1 VARTVLMET
10 ADEVLSGDARGS
22 ERREMSKRDE
32 HRARKQ
38 QSKGKHAIIGF
49 EVSAMN
55 WFWTWGGKCF
65 GYRVDHRLFAYFRLQ
80 VGRFDGDEVYAA
92 DGCYLGEIMNEN
104 RPTDSSI
111 PFLR

>member
-1 VARTVLMET
+1 VFRI
-10 ADEVLSGDARGS
+10 SRGS
-22 ERREMSKRDE
+22 Q
-32 HRARKQ
+32 A
-38 QSKGKHAIIGF
+38 
-49 EVSAMN
+49 V
-55 WFWTWGGKCF
+55 
-65 GYRVDHRLFAYFRLQ
+65 AYFGLQ

>member
-1 VARTVLMET
+1 
-10 ADEVLSGDARGS
+10 
-22 ERREMSKRDE
+22 MSKRDE

-49 EVSAMN
+49 VVSAMN

-65 GYRVDHRLFAYFRLQ
+65 GYRVDHRLFAYFGLQ

-104 RPTDSSI
+104 RPTDSLDSLPQI
-111 PFLR
+111 KQT

>member
-10 ADEVLSGDARGS
+10 ADEVLSTGREGFGTAGNEQARRAPGIGS
-22 ERREMSKRDE
+22 NR
-32 HRARKQ
+32 
-38 QSKGKHAIIGF
+38 GKHAIIGF

-65 GYRVDHRLFAYFRLQ
+65 GYRVDDRLFAYFGLQ

-104 RPTDSSI
+104 RPADSSI